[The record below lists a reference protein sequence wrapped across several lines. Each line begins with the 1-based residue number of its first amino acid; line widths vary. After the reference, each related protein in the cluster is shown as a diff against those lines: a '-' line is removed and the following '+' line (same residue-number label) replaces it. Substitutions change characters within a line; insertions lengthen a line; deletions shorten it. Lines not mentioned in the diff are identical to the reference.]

1 MDVIAELLSSLLLLT
16 REEGVRVLYR
26 CTNKKATDGC
36 NSYKSIRLLSILDAL
51 NETVK

>member
-26 CTNKKATDGC
+26 CTNKKATD
-36 NSYKSIRLLSILDAL
+36 
-51 NETVK
+51 TVVKATNVFAY